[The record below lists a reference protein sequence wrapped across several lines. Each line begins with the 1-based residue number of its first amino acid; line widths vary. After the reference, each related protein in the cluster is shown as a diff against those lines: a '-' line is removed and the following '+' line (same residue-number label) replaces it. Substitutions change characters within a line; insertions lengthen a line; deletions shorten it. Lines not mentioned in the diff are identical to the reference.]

1 MLAGENND
9 GADGRQG
16 QIKMRNLIRYLIR
29 WTVRLGLVL
38 GCSLL
43 SVVPASAQGAQV
55 AELGADY
62 NYVRANA
69 PPDGCG
75 CFSMHGANAW
85 FAYNFTHSFAVA
97 AEVSSQRA
105 SDISGS
111 GQDLT
116 LTSYLFGPRVSW
128 HKSGHFAP
136 FAQVLLGGAHAS
148 GSFASDSSG
157 FAGSANSFAVIAGGG
172 LDIAITRHFAVR
184 ALEADYYRT
193 QFSNGLNDRQNNLR
207 LSAGVIF
214 RFGEK

>member
-1 MLAGENND
+1 ML
-9 GADGRQG
+9 
-16 QIKMRNLIRYLIR
+16 NLTRYSIR
-29 WTVRLGLVL
+29 WMTGLVL
-38 GCSLL
+38 ALGYCSLTVAL
-43 SVVPASAQGAQV
+43 ASAQRAPV

-85 FAYNFTHSFAVA
+85 FAYRFTHSFAVV

-111 GQDLT
+111 GEDLT
-116 LTSYLFGPRVSW
+116 LTSYLFGPRFSW
-128 HKSGHFAP
+128 HRSGHFAP
-136 FAQVLLGGAHAS
+136 FGQVLLGGAHAG

-157 FAGSANSFAVIAGGG
+157 FAGSSNAFALIAGGG
-172 LDIAITRHFAVR
+172 LDIGISRHFAIR

-193 QFSNGLNDRQNNLR
+193 QFANGLNDRQNNLR
-207 LSAGVIF
+207 ISAGVIF